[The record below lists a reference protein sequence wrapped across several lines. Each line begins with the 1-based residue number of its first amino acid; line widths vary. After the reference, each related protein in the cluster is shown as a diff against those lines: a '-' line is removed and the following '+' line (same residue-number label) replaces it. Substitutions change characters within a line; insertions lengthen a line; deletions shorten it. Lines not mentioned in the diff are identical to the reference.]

1 MKQFDDIS
9 NQQSDDFVRQ
19 KISHHR
25 FFYAE
30 CRFFLEFIASLSA
43 IVSTSFDQIEL
54 IQIKVS
60 CGLLESWA
68 VIYVCISKI
77 GILCAK
83 PHSFFLWPHT
93 PNHVYTDQFRNWP
106 WFEYFFGVSYDFSVW
121 LVFFFFHFHR
131 IYAYQNVLR
140 LPLSKVKKWQTKWKW
155 VHYNGPLINLL

>member
-43 IVSTSFDQIEL
+43 IVSTSFDQIGL

-83 PHSFFLWPHT
+83 PHSFFCDRTLQITYT
-93 PNHVYTDQFRNWP
+93 PINSVIGHDLNISSAFLTTSVSD
-106 WFEYFFGVSYDFSVW
+106 WFFSFFTFT
-121 LVFFFFHFHR
+121 VFMHIKMCCACHYR
-131 IYAYQNVLR
+131 
-140 LPLSKVKKWQTKWKW
+140 KWKS
-155 VHYNGPLINLL
+155 GK